1 MTQHVDLTLD
11 LPPHVENAGVGVHGS
26 AGPHD
31 VFRLPRLW
39 QLHLYGYSGTLE
51 LGGSRH
57 PIRPGHV
64 SLVPPD
70 TEVHFHYDA
79 TRCEHLY
86 AHFRLPGDGERRRV
100 PVMQD
105 AAADAAVLA
114 GLLRQ
119 TVAASAQSSARAS
132 AELWTVLWRT
142 TGLTAAGENRPGS
155 RHPAL
160 RTAVAHIEEHL
171 AGPLSVPAIARAAGV
186 SHTHLTRLFR
196 EDTGHTVVAYI
207 RRRRTERARH
217 LLIAS
222 TLAIPAIAAT
232 VGIPDLQAFNKAC
245 RKELGASPRAVREG
259 HGQEGLAQAGAGAV
273 PRAPQR
279 RVRYLPTAAQTT

>member
-1 MTQHVDLTLD
+1 VLT
-11 LPPHVENAGVGVHGS
+11 
-26 AGPHD
+26 
-31 VFRLPRLW
+31 
-39 QLHLYGYSGTLE
+39 
-51 LGGSRH
+51 
-57 PIRPGHV
+57 
-64 SLVPPD
+64 
-70 TEVHFHYDA
+70 
-79 TRCEHLY
+79 
-86 AHFRLPGDGERRRV
+86 
-100 PVMQD
+100 
-105 AAADAAVLA
+105 

-142 TGLTAAGENRPGS
+142 TGLTAAVENRPGF

-259 HGQEGLAQAGAGAV
+259 TDRARPGRSRTPGAPVPGPVSADRPTIEGVQH
-273 PRAPQR
+273 PCD
-279 RVRYLPTAAQTT
+279 

>member
-1 MTQHVDLTLD
+1 MTHTVELALD
-11 LPPHVENAGVGVHGS
+11 LPPQVENSGVGVHGH

-51 LGGSRH
+51 FGGFRH

-64 SLVPPD
+64 SLVPPGA
-70 TEVHFHYDA
+70 EVHFHYD
-79 TRCEHLY
+79 TSPSQHLY
-86 AHFRLPGDGERRRV
+86 AHFRLPGEGERHRV

-105 AAADAAVLA
+105 AGPDAAMLTT
-114 GLLRQ
+114 LLRQ
-119 TVAASAQSSARAS
+119 TVAAGPQSPARAA

-142 TGLTAAGENRPGS
+142 TGLAGASGNHEGS

-160 RTAVAHIEEHL
+160 RTAMVHIEQRL
-171 AGPLSVPAIARAAGV
+171 ADPLNVPDIARAAGI

-196 EDTGHTVVAYI
+196 EDTGLTVVGYI
-207 RRRRTERARH
+207 RRRRVERARH

-232 VGIPDLQAFNKAC
+232 VGIPDLQAFNKTC
-245 RKELGASPRAVREG
+245 RKELGASPRAVRRTG
-259 HGQEGLAQAGAGAV
+259 APRPAQ
-273 PRAPQR
+273 PRH
-279 RVRYLPTAAQTT
+279 

>member
-1 MTQHVDLTLD
+1 MTRHVDLALD
-11 LPPHVENAGVGVHGS
+11 RPPHVENAGVGVHGS
-26 AGPHD
+26 AGPQD

-57 PIRPGHV
+57 PIRPGHL

-105 AAADAAVLA
+105 AGADAAVLR

-119 TVAASAQSSARAS
+119 TLAASAQSPVRAS

-142 TGLTAAGENRPGS
+142 TGLTGLTGAAESRPGS

-160 RTAVAHIEEHL
+160 RTAIAHIEEHL
-171 AGPLSVPAIARAAGV
+171 AGPLTVPGIARAAGV
-186 SHTHLTRLFR
+186 SPTHLTRLFR
-196 EDTGHTVVAYI
+196 ADTGLTVVAHI
-207 RRRRTERARH
+207 RRRRMERARH

-232 VGIPDLQAFNKAC
+232 VGIPDLQAFNKTC
-245 RKELGASPRAVREG
+245 RKELGASPRAVRERSG
-259 HGQEGLAQAGAGAV
+259 
-273 PRAPQR
+273 
-279 RVRYLPTAAQTT
+279 

>member
-1 MTQHVDLTLD
+1 MQQLVELALD
-11 LPPHVENAGVGVHGS
+11 QPPQVANAGVGVHGS
-26 AGPHD
+26 AGPHE

-39 QLHLYGYSGTLE
+39 QLHLYSYSGTLE
-51 LGGSRH
+51 FGGVSH

-79 TRCEHLY
+79 PRSEHLY
-86 AHFRLPGDGERRRV
+86 AHFRLPGDGERRGV
-100 PVMQD
+100 PAMQD
-105 AAADAAVLA
+105 AGTEAAVLS

-119 TVAASAQSSARAS
+119 TVAASTQSPARAS

-142 TGLTAAGENRPGS
+142 TTLTGAGGSSPGP

-160 RTAVAHIEEHL
+160 RTAMAHIEEHL
-171 AGPLSVPAIARAAGV
+171 AGPLSIPAIARAAGV

-196 EDTGHTVVAYI
+196 EDTGSTVVGYI
-207 RRRRTERARH
+207 RHRRMERARH

-222 TLAIPAIAAT
+222 TLAIPAIAAA
-232 VGIPDLQAFNKAC
+232 VGISDLQAFNKTC
-245 RKELGASPRAVREG
+245 HKELGASPRAVR
-259 HGQEGLAQAGAGAV
+259 QAASG
-273 PRAPQR
+273 
-279 RVRYLPTAAQTT
+279 

>member
-1 MTQHVDLTLD
+1 MGRSVELALD
-11 LPPHVENAGVGVHGS
+11 LPPQVVNAGVGVHGS
-26 AGPHD
+26 AGSHE

-51 LGGSRH
+51 FDGCRH

-70 TEVHFHYDA
+70 TEVHFDYDT

-86 AHFRLPGDGERRRV
+86 AHFRLPGNGERRRL
-100 PVMQD
+100 PAMQNAGPD
-105 AAADAAVLA
+105 AALLR

-119 TVAASAQSSARAS
+119 AIAANAQSPARAS

-142 TGLTAAGENRPGS
+142 TGLTGAAEHRPS
-155 RHPAL
+155 RPHPAL
-160 RTAVAHIEEHL
+160 RNAMAHIEEHL
-171 AGPLSVPAIARAAGV
+171 AAPLSVPEIAAVAGV

-196 EDTGHTVVAYI
+196 QGTGRTVVGYI
-207 RRRRTERARH
+207 RRRRMERAQH
-217 LLIAS
+217 LLVAS

-232 VGIPDLQAFNKAC
+232 VGVPDLQAFNKTC
-245 RKELGASPRAVREG
+245 RKELGASPRAVRE
-259 HGQEGLAQAGAGAV
+259 
-273 PRAPQR
+273 
-279 RVRYLPTAAQTT
+279 AATELGTDHH

>member
-1 MTQHVDLTLD
+1 MTDSVELTLD
-11 LPPHVENAGVGVHGS
+11 LPPQVANAGVGVHGY

-51 LGGSRH
+51 FGGFRH

-70 TEVHFHYDA
+70 TEVHFHYD
-79 TRCEHLY
+79 TTPSEHLY
-86 AHFRLPGDGERRRV
+86 AHFRLPGEGERRRV

-105 AAADAAVLA
+105 AGPDAAVLR

-119 TVAASAQSSARAS
+119 TVAADTQCPARAA
-132 AELWTVLWRT
+132 AELWTVLWRM
-142 TGLTAAGENRPGS
+142 TGLAGASGSGEES

-160 RTAVAHIEEHL
+160 RTAMAHIEEHL
-171 AGPLSVPAIARAAGV
+171 AAPLGVPDIARAAGI
-186 SHTHLTRLFR
+186 SHTQLTRLFR
-196 EDTGHTVVAYI
+196 KHTGLTVVGYI
-207 RRRRTERARH
+207 RRRRMERARH

-232 VGIPDLQAFNKAC
+232 VGIPDLQAFNKTC
-245 RKELGASPRAVREG
+245 HRELGASPRAVRSSA
-259 HGQEGLAQAGAGAV
+259 L
-273 PRAPQR
+273 R
-279 RVRYLPTAAQTT
+279 

>member
-1 MTQHVDLTLD
+1 MQQQVELALD
-11 LPPHVENAGVGVHGS
+11 QPPHVANAGVGVHGS
-26 AGPHD
+26 AGPHE

-39 QLHLYGYSGTLE
+39 QLHLYSYSGTLE
-51 LGGSRH
+51 FGGVSH

-79 TRCEHLY
+79 PRCEHLY
-86 AHFRLPGDGERRRV
+86 AHFRLPGDGERRGL
-100 PVMQD
+100 PAMQD
-105 AAADAAVLA
+105 AGTEAAVLS

-119 TVAASAQSSARAS
+119 TVAASTQSPARAS

-142 TGLTAAGENRPGS
+142 TTLTRAAGNSPAP

-160 RTAVAHIEEHL
+160 RTAMAHIEEHL
-171 AGPLSVPAIARAAGV
+171 AGPLSIPAIARAAGV

-196 EDTGHTVVAYI
+196 EDTGSTVVGYI
-207 RRRRTERARH
+207 RHRRMERARH

-222 TLAIPAIAAT
+222 TLAIPAIAAA
-232 VGIPDLQAFNKAC
+232 VGICDLQAFNKTC
-245 RKELGASPRAVREG
+245 RKELGASPRAVR
-259 HGQEGLAQAGAGAV
+259 QAASG
-273 PRAPQR
+273 
-279 RVRYLPTAAQTT
+279 

>member
-1 MTQHVDLTLD
+1 MQPTVSVELALD
-11 LPPHVENAGVGVHGS
+11 RPPQEVHAGVGVHGS
-26 AGPHD
+26 AGPHE
-31 VFRLPRLW
+31 VFRLPHLW

-51 LGGSRH
+51 FGGLRH

-64 SLVPPD
+64 SLVPPG

-79 TRCEHLY
+79 PRCEHLY
-86 AHFRLPGDGERRRV
+86 AHFRLPGDGERHRL

-105 AAADAAVLA
+105 AGDDAAVLS

-119 TVAASAQSSARAS
+119 TIAAGTQSPARAS

-142 TGLTAAGENRPGS
+142 TGLADAAENPSGS

-160 RTAVAHIEEHL
+160 RTAMAHIEEHL
-171 AGPLSVPAIARAAGV
+171 AGPLTVPGIARAAGV

-196 EDTGHTVVAYI
+196 EDTGHTVVGYV
-207 RRRRTERARH
+207 RRRRMERARH

-232 VGIPDLQAFNKAC
+232 VGIPDLQAFNKTC
-245 RKELGASPRAVREG
+245 RRELGASPRAVRRT
-259 HGQEGLAQAGAGAV
+259 AG
-273 PRAPQR
+273 
-279 RVRYLPTAAQTT
+279 T

>member
-1 MTQHVDLTLD
+1 MTPDVELALD
-11 LPPHVENAGVGVHGS
+11 LPPDLVHAGVGVHGS
-26 AGPHD
+26 AGPHE
-31 VFRLPRLW
+31 VFRLPHLW

-51 LGGSRH
+51 FGGSRH

-79 TRCEHLY
+79 PRCEHLY

-105 AAADAAVLA
+105 AGADAAVLS
-114 GLLRQ
+114 GLLRH
-119 TVAASAQSSARAS
+119 TITASAQSPARAS

-142 TGLTAAGENRPGS
+142 TALTDAGEDPSGS

-160 RTAVAHIEEHL
+160 RTAMAHIEEHL
-171 AGPLSVPAIARAAGV
+171 ADPLSVPEIARAAGV

-196 EDTGHTVVAYI
+196 EDTGHTVVGWV
-207 RRRRTERARH
+207 RRRRMARARH

-222 TLAIPAIAAT
+222 TLAIPAVAAT
-232 VGIPDLQAFNKAC
+232 VGIPDLQAFNKTC
-245 RKELGASPRAVREG
+245 RRELGASPRAVRN
-259 HGQEGLAQAGAGAV
+259 AAGA
-273 PRAPQR
+273 
-279 RVRYLPTAAQTT
+279 